1 MSRLRGEH
9 ALVTGANRG
18 IGLATARLLAREG
31 ADLSLLVRSAS
42 SAETVASELR
52 AHGVRAGV
60 VTADVSD
67 RAALFSACHK
77 AAEQRG
83 PVTILV
89 NNAGSVQTVPF
100 LKSEPALFHRMY
112 AVHLMGPVHAT
123 QAVLPGMLERGS
135 GAIVNVASIA
145 GLVGASYAAA
155 YVAAKHAMVGLTR
168 ALAVEFQAKGIRV
181 NAVCPG
187 YTDTALVSD
196 AVQRI
201 VAKTRRSE
209 EEAMAIILA
218 DAGQQRL
225 VRPEAVAE
233 AILSFCDPRSLANG
247 ESRPLMGRD
256 GE

>member
-1 MSRLRGEH
+1 VSRLRGEH

-31 ADLSLLVRSAS
+31 ADVSLLVRSAS

-52 AHGVRAGV
+52 ALGVHAGV
-60 VTADVSD
+60 VSADVSD
-67 RAALFSACHK
+67 RSALFSACHK

-100 LKSEPALFHRMY
+100 LKSEPALFHKMY

-123 QAVLPGMLERGS
+123 QAVLPGMLERGA

-145 GLVGASYAAA
+145 GLVGASYTAA

-196 AVQRI
+196 AVRRI

-225 VRPEAVAE
+225 VRPEEVAV
-233 AILSFCDPRSLANG
+233 AILSFCDPTSLANG